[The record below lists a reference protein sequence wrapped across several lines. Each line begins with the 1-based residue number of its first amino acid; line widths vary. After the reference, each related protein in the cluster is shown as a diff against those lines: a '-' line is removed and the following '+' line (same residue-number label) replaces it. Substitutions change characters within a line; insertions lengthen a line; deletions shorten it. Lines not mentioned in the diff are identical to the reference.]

1 MNSPRKALAG
11 KRVGVRAKLLRLFA
25 IQAAIISVTIVAGIF
40 LANKLVYGVIMR
52 EAINSEAEHF
62 WQRFE
67 ANPAHQ
73 LPDVDNLR
81 GYMAIG
87 DDDSQVPEALRS
99 LPPVGFHDLQVGD
112 TRTLVHV
119 SERDGR
125 RLYLVFESDRVSDL
139 AFYFGILP
147 GALVLILLY
156 VMGFVTYTLSQRAI
170 SPIVRLAN
178 YLENFDFN
186 GSNAPKLDFSWLE
199 NAQDAE
205 VLTMVEA
212 VNHFSERL
220 NAFIERE
227 RVFTRDA
234 GHELRTPIAV
244 LKGTLD
250 LLETNGD
257 RPDHERRALGRM
269 RRTVDDMET
278 LLSTLL
284 MLAREEEVASP
295 SVEVNVNEVVLKQ
308 LDLLSAQAEKAR
320 NKLAIH
326 EHAQLSVRA
335 PTAVVDIVLGNL
347 IRNAVNYTRNGSVD
361 VSVERGRV
369 SVRDTGV
376 GMSRQELANAFEPF
390 YRADESR
397 GLTKGHGLGLS
408 IVKRVANQFGWSVSA
423 HSQPGVGT
431 TIEVDFNTAN

>member
-1 MNSPRKALAG
+1 MGPSKTFPI
-11 KRVGVRAKLLRLFA
+11 KRIGVRAKLLRLFA
-25 IQAAIISVTIVAGIF
+25 IQAAIISVTMVVGIF
-40 LANKLVYGVIMR
+40 AANQLVYGVIMR
-52 EAINSEAEHF
+52 EAINAEAEHF
-62 WQRFE
+62 WTRLA
-67 ANPAHQ
+67 ANPDHA

-81 GYMAIG
+81 GYMALNG
-87 DDDSQVPEALRS
+87 DASSVPETLRG
-99 LPPVGFHDLQVGD
+99 LAPTGFHDLQDGG
-112 TRTLVHV
+112 THTLVHV

-125 RLYLVFESDRVSDL
+125 RLFLVFESDRVSDL

-147 GALVLILLY
+147 GTLVLILLY

-178 YLENFDFN
+178 YLESFDFN
-186 GSNAPKLDFSWLE
+186 GSNPPKLDFSWLE
-199 NAQDAE
+199 NTQDAE

-250 LLETNGD
+250 LLEANGE
-257 RPDHERRALGRM
+257 RPDPERRALARM
-269 RRTVDDMET
+269 RRTVEDMET
-278 LLSTLL
+278 LLTTLL
-284 MLAREEEVASP
+284 MLAREEEIASP
-295 SVEVNVNEVVLKQ
+295 SVDVNVNAVVLNQ
-308 LDLLSAQAEKAR
+308 LDQLQPQAERAH

-326 EHAQLSVRA
+326 EHAQLKVRA

-361 VSVERGRV
+361 VSVERGKVR
-369 SVRDTGV
+369 VRDTGV
-376 GMSRQELANAFEPF
+376 GMSREELANAFEPF

-408 IVKRVANQFGWSVSA
+408 IVKRLANQFGWSVSV
-423 HSQPGVGT
+423 HSEPGAGT
-431 TIEVDFNTAN
+431 SIEVDFNTAN

>member
-1 MNSPRKALAG
+1 MSPSRALPI

-25 IQAAIISVTIVAGIF
+25 IQAAIISVMIAAGIF
-40 LANKLVYGVIMR
+40 IANQLVYGVIMR
-52 EAINSEAEHF
+52 EAINAEADHF
-62 WQRFE
+62 WSKLAE
-67 ANPAHQ
+67 NPGHA

-81 GYMAIG
+81 GYMAVNG
-87 DDDSQVPEALRS
+87 DDSGVPEAIRGLA
-99 LPPVGFHDLQVGD
+99 PTGFHDLKLGD
-112 TRTLVHV
+112 KRTLVHV

-125 RLYLVFESDRVSDL
+125 RLYLVFEADRVSDL

-147 GALVLILLY
+147 GTLVLILLY

-186 GSNAPKLDFSWLE
+186 TSNPPKLDFSWLE
-199 NAQDAE
+199 NTQDAE
-205 VLTMVEA
+205 VLTMVDA
-212 VNHFSERL
+212 VNHFSSRL
-220 NAFIERE
+220 ASFIERE

-250 LLETNGD
+250 LLESNGQ
-257 RPDHERRALGRM
+257 RPEAERRALARM
-269 RRTVDDMET
+269 RRTVEDMET
-278 LLSTLL
+278 LLTTLL

-295 SVEVNVNEVVLKQ
+295 SVDVNVNAVVLHQ
-308 LDLLSAQAEKAR
+308 LDQLQAQAERAH

-326 EHAQLSVRA
+326 EHAQLKVRA

-347 IRNAVNYTRNGSVD
+347 IRNAVNYTQNGSVD

-369 SVRDTGV
+369 RVSDTGV

-408 IVKRVANQFGWSVSA
+408 IVKRLANQFGWSVSVR
-423 HSQPGVGT
+423 SEPGVGT
-431 TIEVDFNTAN
+431 AIEVDFNTAN

>member
-1 MNSPRKALAG
+1 MGPVRTLPGK

-25 IQAAIISVTIVAGIF
+25 IQAAIISVTMVVGIF
-40 LANKLVYGVIMR
+40 VANHLIYGVVMR
-52 EAINSEAEHF
+52 EAINAEAEHF
-62 WQRFE
+62 WTRLAE
-67 ANPAHQ
+67 NPAHA

-81 GYMAIG
+81 GYMAVDG
-87 DDDSQVPEALRS
+87 DDSSVPEALRS
-99 LPPVGFHDLQVGD
+99 LAPTGFHDLKLGD
-112 TRTLVHV
+112 KRTLVNV

-125 RLYLVFESDRVSDL
+125 RLYLVFEAGRVSDL

-156 VMGFVTYTLSQRAI
+156 IMGFVTYTLSQRAI

-186 GSNAPKLDFSWLE
+186 GSSPPKLDFSWLE
-199 NAQDAE
+199 NTQDAE

-220 NAFIERE
+220 AAFIDRE

-250 LLETNGD
+250 LLEANGE
-257 RPDHERRALGRM
+257 RPEAERRALARM
-269 RRTVDDMET
+269 RRTVDDMEA

-284 MLAREEEVASP
+284 MLAREEEVTSP
-295 SVEVNVNEVVLKQ
+295 SVDVNVNAVVLEQ
-308 LDLLSAQAEKAR
+308 LDQLQSQAEKAH

-326 EHAQLSVRA
+326 EHAQLQVRA

-369 SVRDTGV
+369 RVRDTGV
-376 GMSRQELANAFEPF
+376 GMSDQELANAFEPF

-397 GLTKGHGLGLS
+397 GLSKGHGLGLS
-408 IVKRVANQFGWSVSA
+408 IVKRLANQFGWSVSA
-423 HSQPGVGT
+423 HSEPGVGT

>member
-1 MNSPRKALAG
+1 M
-11 KRVGVRAKLLRLFA
+11 RAKLLRLFA

-40 LANKLVYGVIMR
+40 IANELVYGVIMR

-62 WQRFE
+62 WTRYE
-67 ANPAHQ
+67 ANPTHQ

-81 GYMAIG
+81 GYMAVNA
-87 DDDSQVPEALRS
+87 DDSQVPEALRP

-112 TRTLVHV
+112 KRTLVHV

-125 RLYLVFESDRVSDL
+125 RLYLVFQSDRVSEL
-139 AFYFGILP
+139 AFFFGILP

-178 YLENFDFN
+178 YLENFDFHG
-186 GSNAPKLDFSWLE
+186 GSTPKLDFSWLE
-199 NAQDAE
+199 NVRDAE

-212 VNHFSERL
+212 VSHFSERL

-234 GHELRTPIAV
+234 GHELRTPVAV
-244 LKGTLD
+244 FKGTLD
-250 LLETNGD
+250 LLEANQE
-257 RPDHERRALGRM
+257 RPDHERRALARM
-269 RRTVDDMET
+269 RRTVEDMET

-295 SVEVNVNEVVLKQ
+295 TVDVNVNDVALKQ
-308 LDLLSAQAEKAR
+308 LDQLQAQAAKAN

-326 EHAQLSVRA
+326 EHAQLTVRA
-335 PTAVVDIVLGNL
+335 PAAVVDIVLGNL
-347 IRNAVNYTRNGSVD
+347 IRNAVSYTQNGSVN
-361 VSVERGRV
+361 VSVERGKV

-376 GMSRQELANAFEPF
+376 GMSGQELANAFEPF

-397 GLTKGHGLGLS
+397 GLSKGHGLGLS

-423 HSQPGVGT
+423 HSEPGVGT
-431 TIEVDFNTAN
+431 SIEVDFNTAN